1 MNTRL
6 GAPEVPGQNVAHLS
20 IAVAEPFSQVGGE
33 DEQRVVEG
41 RLSGVP
47 VGDVVEQLEQVGE
60 LLDEESVPVE

>member
-47 VGDVVEQLEQVGE
+47 VGDVVEQLE
-60 LLDEESVPVE
+60 